1 MDPLY
6 LRRPDD
12 LPVSLPVHHRS
23 PALRGIPHRLFVTI
37 VGAAVVVGCVYGI
50 DRVPGIVRAL
60 AVVSATPVILIAL
73 YSVVRVWGP
82 RRF

>member
-12 LPVSLPVHHRS
+12 LPAVAPVHRRS

-37 VGAAVVVGCVYGI
+37 VGAAVIVACLYGI
-50 DRVPGIVRAL
+50 DRIPGIERAL
-60 AVVSATPVILIAL
+60 AVVSVTPVMLVAL